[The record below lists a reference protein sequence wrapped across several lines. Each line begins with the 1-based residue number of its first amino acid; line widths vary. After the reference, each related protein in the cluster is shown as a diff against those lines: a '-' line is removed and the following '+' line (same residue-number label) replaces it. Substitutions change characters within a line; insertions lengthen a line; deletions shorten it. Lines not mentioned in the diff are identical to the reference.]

1 MPPARLILEDG
12 AVFDGES
19 FGSTADSIGEV
30 VFNTSLAGYQEI
42 ATDPSYRF
50 QIVTMTYPHIGNYGV
65 EPRAE
70 QSEGPQ
76 VAGFVVRELCEKP
89 STHEARGSLQDYFTK
104 SKISS
109 ITGVDTRALTRHI
122 RSRGAMRGM
131 ITTSDAPV
139 ESIVAKLVAAPSMTG
154 LDLVK
159 SVSTMRAYPF
169 DGEGAQPRTR
179 IAVYDYGV
187 KRDILLRLA
196 ASGCDLVIYPATTH
210 PEEILNLKFDG
221 VFLSNGPG
229 DPEPV
234 TYAQENIRLLIGKI
248 PILGICLGHQLLGLA
263 LGGRTYKLKFG
274 HRGGNHP
281 VKELR
286 SGRVEIT
293 AQNHGFAVD
302 PDSLSANDIEHTHVN
317 LNDGTLE
324 GFRHRRE
331 PILAV
336 QYHPEAAP
344 GPHDSFYIFDEFMQM
359 IREFKNTRRS

>member
-1 MPPARLILEDG
+1 MPAARLILEDG

-19 FGSTADSIGEV
+19 FGSPADSIGEV

-50 QIVTMTYPHIGNYGV
+50 QIVTMTYPHIGNYGM
-65 EPRAE
+65 EARAE

-89 STHEARGSLQDYFTK
+89 SSHESRDTLQGYFAK
-104 SKISS
+104 AKISA

-139 ESIVAKLVAAPSMTG
+139 DSIIAKLLAAPSMAG

-159 SVSTMRAYPF
+159 SVSAMRAYPF
-169 DGEGAQPRTR
+169 DGEGPQPRTR

-187 KRDILLRLA
+187 KRDILRRLA
-196 ASGCDLVIYPATTH
+196 AVGCDLVVYPATTH

-234 TYAQENIRLLIGKI
+234 TYAQENIRHLIGKL

-302 PDSLSANDIEHTHVN
+302 PDSLSANDIEHTPVN

-344 GPHDSFYIFDEFMQM
+344 GPHDSFYLFDEFMRM
-359 IREFKNTRRS
+359 IREFKGKSGT